1 MGITLTIVE
10 AQKFLDGLIEDNERY
25 NTDRHL
31 NNQIY
36 AVKHPKI
43 IQIGEGIEI
52 LADVLPV
59 KLDVTDPD
67 VPYFYY
73 KDYLVYQVK
82 EREKDD

>member
-1 MGITLTIVE
+1 MGIIFTIAE
-10 AQKFLDGLIEDNERY
+10 AVNFLDGLIEDNERY

-36 AVKHPKI
+36 AVKHPKT

-59 KLDVTDPD
+59 ELDVTDSD
-67 VPYFYY
+67 APYFYY
-73 KDYLVYQVK
+73 KDYLVYQLK
-82 EREKDD
+82 ERAKDD

>member
-1 MGITLTIVE
+1 MGIIFTIAE
-10 AQKFLDGLIEDNERY
+10 AVNFLDGLIKDNERY

-36 AVKHPKI
+36 AVKHPKT
-43 IQIGEGIEI
+43 IQIGEGIEM

-59 KLDVTDPD
+59 ELDVTDPD
-67 VPYFYY
+67 APYFYY
-73 KDYLVYQVK
+73 EDYLVYQIK